1 MRNLGLSNVS
11 RGWRVFCKDTP
22 GEPIAGEF
30 GTIYAPQPYLFKTD
44 ALRTTGIQWIATIEY
59 IE

>member
-30 GTIYAPQPYLFKTD
+30 GTIYAPPHTSSRLMHY
-44 ALRTTGIQWIATIEY
+44 APRESNG
-59 IE
+59 